1 MNTDKLS
8 FREEHSFQKRKNEAD
23 RILKKYPD
31 RIPVIVEKNKNNDS
45 LLEIDKNKYLV
56 PNDLTLG
63 QFSFVIRKR
72 LKLKPEQA
80 MFLFINNK
88 IIPIASLMCQ
98 VYKNEKDKDE
108 FLYVEYSGE
117 NCFGKN

>member
-8 FREEHSFQKRKNEAD
+8 FREEHSFQKRKNEAY

-31 RIPVIVEKNKNNDS
+31 RIPVIVEKNINNDS
-45 LLEIDKNKYLV
+45 FLEIDKHKYLV

-72 LKLKPEQA
+72 LKLKPEPA

-88 IIPIASLMCQ
+88 IIPIATLMCQ
-98 VYKNEKDKDE
+98 VYKNEKDNDD
-108 FLYVEYSGE
+108 FLYIEYSGE
-117 NCFGKN
+117 NCFGK